1 MTPKTMELLE
11 KHVQEID
18 GQVGDLYAFNCKLV
32 ACHSL

>member
-11 KHVQEID
+11 KHVKEID